1 MMTRYFDVAEGFNKE
16 DVVLPTRATKGSAGY
31 DFSASEDVTIPV
43 GQMRLVKTGVAARM
57 QDDEVLELFVRSSL
71 AYKKQVTLQNGVGIL
86 DHDFFPNPIGVLLRN
101 EGEKP
106 FVVNK
111 GDRIAQGIFKKYL
124 TTVNDHVE
132 STRDGGFGSTGK

>member
-1 MMTRYFDVAEGFNKE
+1 MSRYFFVAEGFKEE
-16 DVVLPTRATKGSAGY
+16 DVVLPTRQSTKSAGY
-31 DFSASEDVTIPV
+31 DFSASEDVTIPA

-71 AYKKQVTLQNGVGIL
+71 AYKQQVTLQNSVGVI
-86 DHDFFPNPIGVLLRN
+86 DADYDPAPIGVLLRN
-101 EGEKP
+101 EGQKP
-106 FVVNK
+106 FVVKK

-132 STRDGGFGSTGK
+132 AKRDGGFGSTGK